1 MSILFSYS
9 LYDAEIKQRVS
20 EFLHQNESILWLGK
34 PTSGSTFPPLL
45 VGLAVLLT
53 VAGTSLFAGLWL
65 TLPAAV
71 LEQFSFIIS
80 LANKPLLPAA
90 IMTSA
95 GLFLGATAWHR
106 RPSQWAYAIT
116 DRRLLVVFGNKLLRE
131 KTPRQLKYVR
141 ATKRQSDRG
150 DIYWQIRSG
159 QHRSAFDEDGK
170 PANRGPD
177 GRYVGFKGQENAE
190 QLCTEILKWQKQALE
205 SELEISTASAEDYLS
220 SVDPVE
226 AIKPTHVS
234 SRGSQTIHNR
244 ELGFSVDVPAGWVTQ
259 VSQRKKGILP
269 FLKISFLDNLYR
281 DAAFKPYAENLSWN
295 LLITQGTAESWLEI
309 YASPGTLS
317 TDWNAVINNP
327 WAARFNQKIISQVP
341 NLTLE
346 EFKGFSI
353 TRSMSQGVTIPNYGT
368 TKTDIHIQMTWL
380 SDGKLAF
387 EFRAIAP
394 AHSATLQ
401 QTVATI
407 PTSLRML
414 EK

>member
-9 LYDAEIKQRVS
+9 LYDAEIKQRVT
-20 EFLHQNESILWLGK
+20 EFLHPNESILWLGK
-34 PTSGSTFPPLL
+34 PTSGSTFSPLL
-45 VGLAVLLT
+45 VALAVLLT
-53 VAGTSLFAGLWL
+53 VAGTSLFAGYWPI
-65 TLPAAV
+65 LPSAV
-71 LEQFSFIIS
+71 FEQLPFMNG
-80 LANKPLLPAA
+80 LVNKPLIPAA

-116 DRRLLVVFGNKLLRE
+116 DSRLLVVFGNKLLRE

-141 ATKRQSDRG
+141 VANRQGDRG

-159 QHRSAFDEDGK
+159 RHRSAYDEDGK

-177 GRYVGFKGQENAE
+177 GHHVGFKGQANAE
-190 QLCTEILKWQKQALE
+190 QLCTEILNWQKHALD
-205 SELEISTASAEDYLS
+205 SELEIATASAEDYLS
-220 SVDPVE
+220 SVDPAE
-226 AIKPTHVS
+226 TIKPAHAP
-234 SRGSQTIHNR
+234 SRGSQTIRNR

-269 FLKISFLDNLYR
+269 FLKISFLDNIYR
-281 DAAFKPYAENLSWN
+281 DAAFKPYAENLNWN
-295 LLITQGTAESWLEI
+295 LLITQGTEESWLEI

-317 TDWNAVINNP
+317 TDWNTVINDP
-327 WAARFNQKIISQVP
+327 WAARLNQNIISQVP
-341 NLTLE
+341 SLTLG

-353 TRSMSQGVTIPNYGT
+353 TRTMSTGVTIPNYGT

-387 EFRAIAP
+387 EFRAIVP

-401 QTVATI
+401 NTVATI
-407 PTSLRML
+407 PTSLQML
-414 EK
+414 